1 MISRVK
7 PRPFAAALLTAVAAF
22 ALSTQAHAISAPYT
36 GNVNSATGT
45 VGTLLG
51 ALPIPAD
58 GKVIFDGSNNY
69 ISANFN
75 VGAFFFSSLWTGN
88 CTVSPSDGT
97 CMTTDPDLP
106 IGSTFVPLLTVLS
119 NTLTFDGS
127 GTPNGGAISLDS
139 FSVTFGLPLGDV
151 TLDQGNGT
159 FSLTGGILGEAFG
172 TGSFQVIPVPAAAWL
187 FGSAL
192 GLLGWIRRRAT
203 S

>member
-1 MISRVK
+1 MISRVNS
-7 PRPFAAALLTAVAAF
+7 RPFAGALIAAVAAF
-22 ALSTQAHAISAPYT
+22 GLSSQATAATAPYLGT
-36 GNVNSATGT
+36 VNSATGT

-58 GKVIFDGSNNY
+58 GKVIFDGSNSY

-97 CMTTDPDLP
+97 CMTTDPDIP
-106 IGSTFVPLLTVLS
+106 VGSTFVPLLDVQE
-119 NTLTFDGS
+119 NTLTFDG
-127 GTPNGGAISLDS
+127 NGIPDGGLIRLDS

-151 TLDQGNGT
+151 ILNEGAGT
-159 FSLTGGILGEAFG
+159 FSLEGGILGEAFG

-187 FGSAL
+187 FGSAI
-192 GLLGWIRRRAT
+192 GLLGWMRRRAA

>member
-1 MISRVK
+1 MISRVNS
-7 PRPFAAALLTAVAAF
+7 RPFASALIAAVAAF
-22 ALSTQAHAISAPYT
+22 GLSSQAHAISAPYT
-36 GNVNSATGT
+36 GDVESATGT
-45 VGTLLG
+45 VGVLLG
-51 ALPIPAD
+51 TLPIPAD
-58 GKVIFDGSNNY
+58 GKVDFDGSNAF

-97 CMTTDPDLP
+97 CMTTDPDAP

-119 NTLTFDGS
+119 NTLTFDSS
-127 GTPNGGAISLDS
+127 GIPNGGAISLDS
-139 FSVTFGLPLGDV
+139 FSVTFGIPLGDV

-159 FSLTGGILGEAFG
+159 FSLAGGSLGEAFG
-172 TGSFQVIPVPAAAWL
+172 TGSFQAIPVPAAAWL

-192 GLLGWIRRRAT
+192 GLLGWMRRRAT